1 MCGQMQ
7 VDAGWAIDRAHDAL
21 VKRSDVVDDLPN
33 IVSGRSPPIFSS
45 KQYEQD
51 AEDKKWF
58 RWGWQSTWIAPV
70 TTSII
75 G

>member
-33 IVSGRSPPIFSS
+33 IVSGRRPPIPRANSLNRMQKTRNGS
-45 KQYEQD
+45 DGGGKVP
-51 AEDKKWF
+51 
-58 RWGWQSTWIAPV
+58 G
-70 TTSII
+70 
-75 G
+75 

>member
-33 IVSGRSPPIFSS
+33 IVSGRSPPIPRANSMNRMQKTRNGS
-45 KQYEQD
+45 DGGGKVP
-51 AEDKKWF
+51 
-58 RWGWQSTWIAPV
+58 G
-70 TTSII
+70 
-75 G
+75 